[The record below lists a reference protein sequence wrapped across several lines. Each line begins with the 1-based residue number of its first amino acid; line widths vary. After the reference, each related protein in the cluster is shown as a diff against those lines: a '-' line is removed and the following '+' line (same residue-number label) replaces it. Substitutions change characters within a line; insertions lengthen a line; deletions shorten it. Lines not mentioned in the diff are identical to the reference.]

1 MTEAVNRRPLKTRQ
15 RAWAHTLARLFVRF
29 GMTPNQ
35 MSLASIVCAALAGG
49 AYLSPAA
56 FSGAVPRVF
65 LSVVALF
72 AAAAL
77 IQLRLLANMLDG
89 LMAVEEKGGKAPTGV
104 IYNELPDRI
113 ADAIILVA
121 AGYACGWA
129 WLGWLA
135 ALLAA
140 LTAYVR
146 ALGGSL
152 GFDQDFSGPM
162 AKPHRMF
169 AMTVGTVAA
178 ACLPG
183 WPILALALAIVA
195 AGTAATVVRRTVRL
209 ARQLTQASHA

>member
-1 MTEAVNRRPLKTRQ
+1 
-15 RAWAHTLARLFVRF
+15 
-29 GMTPNQ
+29 
-35 MSLASIVCAALAGG
+35 
-49 AYLSPAA
+49 
-56 FSGAVPRVF
+56 
-65 LSVVALF
+65 
-72 AAAAL
+72 L

-89 LMAVEEKGGKAPTGV
+89 LMAVEEKGGRAPTGV
-104 IYNELPDRI
+104 IYNELPDRV

-152 GFDQDFSGPM
+152 GFDEDFSGPM

-183 WPILALALAIVA
+183 RPILALVLAIVA

-209 ARQLTQASHA
+209 ARRLTQASHA